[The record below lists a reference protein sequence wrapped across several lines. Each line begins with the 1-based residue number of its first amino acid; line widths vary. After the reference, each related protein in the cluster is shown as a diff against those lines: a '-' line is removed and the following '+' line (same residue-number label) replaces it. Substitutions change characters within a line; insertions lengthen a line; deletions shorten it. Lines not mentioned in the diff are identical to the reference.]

1 MTVDFNKQQTQRPDD
16 YFILQA
22 KSKLKEG
29 QGWYYVRG
37 CRNSANEMM
46 DYIAP
51 TKVSID
57 IGLLEWVIPNTQFN
71 QALISQAYNDF
82 KILKQGEE
90 TLMNADVKIMP
101 GMPMPKDVVKE
112 TPKVP
117 RDVPH
122 RGAVVNGVIGETLDT
137 YPPADNIPEGPGE
150 APNTPII
157 KGTTFKNTTLDGIN
171 SPPIMTDYFA
181 NPANPMKKKQLKSK
195 ITEKLTELR
204 VKIPEGATL
213 KNLQNMLKISSG
225 GEKA

>member
-51 TKVSID
+51 TKVSIEV
-57 IGLLEWVIPNTQFN
+57 GLLEWVIPNTQFN

-82 KILKQGEE
+82 TILKQGEE

-101 GMPMPKDVVKE
+101 GMPIPKDVTKE
-112 TPKVP
+112 VP
-117 RDVPH
+117 EVEKNHKSFPGIPADDVPIPDEN
-122 RGAVVNGVIGETLDT
+122 V
-137 YPPADNIPEGPGE
+137 PEGPGE
-150 APNTPII
+150 VPQTPTT
-157 KGTTFKNTTLDGIN
+157 KGTTLEGVD
-171 SPPIMTDYFA
+171 SPPAMTDYFA
-181 NPANPMKKKQLKSK
+181 NPANPMKKKELKSK

>member
-112 TPKVP
+112 VP
-117 RDVPH
+117 EVPSDVPH
-122 RGAVVNGVIGETLDT
+122 RGAVVNGVTGETLAT
-137 YPPADNIPEGPGE
+137 YPPTDNIPEGPGE
-150 APNTPII
+150 VSQAPTT
-157 KGTTFKNTTLDGIN
+157 KGTTLEGLD
-171 SPPIMTDYFA
+171 SPPVMTDYFA

-195 ITEKLTELR
+195 IVEKLTELR